1 MLIYQVSTKFYLESD
16 EVMDL
21 IEAHIDE
28 LNERLT
34 QRGYNIKSEVK
45 KHSDQDETSGKIRSL
60 TAPTA
65 GAKPVLK
72 QSFDVRA

>member
-1 MLIYQVSTKFYLESD
+1 
-16 EVMDL
+16 MDL

-28 LNERLT
+28 LNDRLAN
-34 QRGYNIKSEVK
+34 RGYSVRSEVK
-45 KHSDQDETSGKIRSL
+45 KHSDTDETSGKIRSL

-65 GAKPVLK
+65 TARPVMK